1 MASFHT
7 KTFAVQDNYYT
18 PKSAWE
24 AIQDYIPLQAVIW
37 EGFTGNGHSAE
48 FLRDLG
54 FEVISNEE
62 DFFENNHGDIVVTNP
77 PFSKKRQVFQ
87 RLKELDK
94 PFIVIA
100 PVSMIV
106 TKYFR
111 ETFEN
116 GEIQIIIPRRRI
128 QFLNDDENGNPIRI
142 NKCNFDCFYYCY
154 KMNLPNDIT
163 WLK

>member
-7 KTFAVQDNYYT
+7 KTFTKNDEYMT

-24 AIQDYIPLQAVIW
+24 AIQDYIPKDKIIW
-37 EGFTGNGHSAE
+37 EGFAGAGSSAQ
-48 FLRDLG
+48 FLTELG
-54 FEVISNEE
+54 FEVESYDE
-62 DFFENNHGDIVVTNP
+62 DFFENNHGEVIITNP
-77 PFSKKRQVFQ
+77 PFSKKRQVFE

-100 PVSMIV
+100 PVSTIV

-111 ETFEN
+111 ETFDD

-128 QFLNDDENGNPIRI
+128 QFITIDEEGSPHTP
-142 NKCNFDCFYYCY
+142 NKCNFDCFFYCY
-154 KMNLPNDIT
+154 KINIPNDIT